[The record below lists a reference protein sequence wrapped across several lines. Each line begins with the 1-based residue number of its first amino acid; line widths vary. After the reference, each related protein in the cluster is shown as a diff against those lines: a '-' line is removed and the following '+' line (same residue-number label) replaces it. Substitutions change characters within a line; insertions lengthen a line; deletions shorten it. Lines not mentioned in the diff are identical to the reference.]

1 MIEITVPLIL
11 PLRGVV
17 LAEPDTA
24 PPQWLVEQFSRLPLN
39 SADRKSAATRAAV
52 VAQQELELEQLRQQ
66 RDSWKRG
73 FAELQKA
80 VTQTE
85 AQCATVLNEM
95 REVTV
100 ELAHAIASKLVFQQL
115 VAGTFPIDR
124 LVTEVLSRLNTREP
138 VTVRLHPED
147 LAIFQQ
153 GDRQPQA
160 AESETSIRVVADPR
174 LARGDCKAV
183 AGEITVI
190 YELRRQIEEIR
201 RELLSTVNGH
211 AEPRP

>member
-1 MIEITVPLIL
+1 MLEITVPLIL
-11 PLRGVV
+11 PLRGVL

-24 PPQWLVEQFSRLPLN
+24 PPRWLQDQFSHLPLN

-52 VAQQELELEQLRQQ
+52 IAQHEQELEQLRQE
-66 RDSWKRG
+66 RESWKRG
-73 FAELQKA
+73 LTQLQQAA
-80 VTQTE
+80 VKTN
-85 AQCATVLNEM
+85 AQCADVLNEM

-115 VAGTFPIDR
+115 AAGTFPIDR

-138 VTVRLHPED
+138 ITVRLHPED
-147 LAIFQQ
+147 LAIFEQS
-153 GDRQPQA
+153 DRQSQA
-160 AESETSIRVVADPR
+160 ADSETSVRFIADPK

-183 AGEITVI
+183 AGEITVV